1 MTDEAFKLVRLEE
14 EKLFSPEEGL
24 LRQVLAYNDR
34 LMLVRHLMQPRWSG
48 ARHSHPHDQMVYVV
62 SGHLRFTAGGRSFE
76 VRAGDSFVVPGG
88 MEHQAEA
95 LEKSEVLDVF
105 APVRQ
110 DYTPGAYPPFLTLI
124 DFSGSCVSSRGRSAM
139 ICVRY
144 GL

>member
-1 MTDEAFKLVRLEE
+1 MTDEAVKLVRLEE

-34 LMLVRHLMQPRWSG
+34 LMLVRHLMQPGWSG

-76 VRAGDSFVVPGG
+76 VLAGDSFVVPGG

-105 APVRQ
+105 TPVRQ
-110 DYTPGAYPPFLTLI
+110 DYKPGA
-124 DFSGSCVSSRGRSAM
+124 
-139 ICVRY
+139 
-144 GL
+144 